1 MASAQ
6 DIVDILAAKGI
17 LNSQQVE
24 KVRLDLVNTGKP
36 VKSLIIENDFASEE
50 DIVKAESELSKI
62 PFVDL
67 SEKAVSP
74 QALGF
79 IPRAVAEEYVV
90 IPFDYSEDRN
100 ELSIAMSDPLNLEA
114 VQFLAGKSKTKII
127 PFMAGASQIKEAIIM
142 NYTQSLAAE
151 VMAALGE
158 VISTPGGVA
167 RTEIPKVGGI
177 I

>member
-67 SEKAVSP
+67 SEK
-74 QALGF
+74 
-79 IPRAVAEEYVV
+79 R
-90 IPFDYSEDRN
+90 
-100 ELSIAMSDPLNLEA
+100 
-114 VQFLAGKSKTKII
+114 FLRK
-127 PFMAGASQIKEAIIM
+127 
-142 NYTQSLAAE
+142 L
-151 VMAALGE
+151 
-158 VISTPGGVA
+158 
-167 RTEIPKVGGI
+167 
-177 I
+177 